1 MFVPAAALA
10 WILAGRYIVVVA
22 FATLAIP
29 NAGLAGTFFQVHSAD
44 HAAAMAA
51 SEMVMLPALF

>member
-1 MFVPAAALA
+1 MLAFAARS
-10 WILAGRYIVVVA
+10 ISGTSLAGA
-22 FATLAIP
+22 FLQI
-29 NAGLAGTFFQVHSAD
+29 HSAD